1 MFKAQVDKV
10 QDRVGERQGDRS
22 VHNIRPHKLFNLVKT
37 PSYLDRM
44 VQILLPEQNTPTLMD
59 TAVLLALARLVRPQT
74 IFEFG
79 TYMGFQTLNLA
90 ANFPETRIYTLD
102 LDEVSFQGL
111 QQDVNDKPLTQTYL
125 EHRGKLAFLNTPY
138 EKRITRLYGDSNK
151 YDFSGLANQMDLIY
165 IDGGHD
171 PVTLDSDTKNAF
183 KMISQGNAGCIAWHD
198 HGNPLYP
205 HIPEYLGKLADSRQ
219 LFHIEESWTT
229 FVLQNSEGLVA
240 QLKS

>member
-1 MFKAQVDKV
+1 MVLPDQKA
-10 QDRVGERQGDRS
+10 
-22 VHNIRPHKLFNLVKT
+22 P
-37 PSYLDRM
+37 
-44 VQILLPEQNTPTLMD
+44 ILLD
-59 TAVLLALARLVRPQT
+59 TAILLALVKLVRART

-79 TYMGFQTLNLA
+79 TYLGIQTLNLA

-111 QQDVNDKPLTQTYL
+111 QQDVNDKPLTETYL
-125 EHRGKLAFLNTPY
+125 DYQGKLAFLNTPC
-138 EKRITRLYGDSNK
+138 EKSITRLCGDSNK
-151 YDFSGLANQMDLIY
+151 YDFSGLANHMDLIY
-165 IDGGHD
+165 SDGWHD

-205 HIPEYLGKLADSRQ
+205 HIPEYLRKLSDSRP
-219 LFHIEESWTT
+219 LFHVEESWTT
-229 FVLQNSEGLVA
+229 FFLQNSEDLMA